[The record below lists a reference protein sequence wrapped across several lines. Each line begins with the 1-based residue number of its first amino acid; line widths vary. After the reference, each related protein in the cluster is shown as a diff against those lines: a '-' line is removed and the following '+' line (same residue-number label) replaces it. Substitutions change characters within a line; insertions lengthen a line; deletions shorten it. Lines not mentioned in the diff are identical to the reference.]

1 MINMYLILLCKN
13 KNLTFDLSTVV
24 IPGPKIKLST
34 FFYTYL
40 SFSLKLSDTAKL
52 KSKQPG
58 CNNLMLPEAEAL
70 SVQLKSKHELRKKHC
85 TVRKQSVS
93 FYSAV
98 WLSYTLLDQVFSSI
112 SLDQDFYEKV
122 IPGVGFQSPL
132 LVWIKIFPRNLV

>member
-1 MINMYLILLCKN
+1 MYLILLCKN

-70 SVQLKSKHELRKKHC
+70 SVQLKSKHELRKE
-85 TVRKQSVS
+85 TFRKQSVS
-93 FYSAV
+93 FYSAESA
-98 WLSYTLLDQVFSSI
+98 LCSFEFSC
-112 SLDQDFYEKV
+112 
-122 IPGVGFQSPL
+122 
-132 LVWIKIFPRNLV
+132 